1 MKYDDSAVMQ
11 INASLEQVGEDLRQY
26 RDDTEKWVGETN
38 ARLQAVEQLAVK
50 FETGGV
56 GYAGLSGADHSP
68 VSAQF
73 TQALTE
79 SASFQPLS
87 EWNVGTCRAK
97 VGASLRAALTNEQG
111 GSSGGAYIPS
121 QPERGGIVGPALRPL
136 RLLEALP
143 SRPTDK
149 DAVEFVQLNSTG
161 DADEQ
166 ILEGDEKAEI
176 DFEGE
181 LVRAEIVTIAGH
193 TTASRQV
200 LSDHV
205 ALQQAIDQVIRHKL
219 LARLEHQLINGQGGQ
234 GKILGLLA
242 QATAFLPTIGTTPA
256 DIVGE
261 ALTRQADAGYMPGLV
276 VMNPL
281 DWYRIQIT
289 KTTDDDEYIFGS
301 PTMPVPPSLWNTA
314 IVRTPAMPQG
324 QALTIDGMHV
334 SVLDREQPSVML
346 SNSHKDYFTRNL
358 VAILGELR
366 AGLEVRDGFAVY
378 RMDLN
383 ASS

>member
-1 MKYDDSAVMQ
+1 MDTETAIRS
-11 INASLEQVGEDLRQY
+11 INASLKQAGDDMKKY
-26 RDDTEKWVGETN
+26 AADTEECIQGFG
-38 ARLQAVEQLAVK
+38 ARLQAAEQFIVK
-50 FETGGV
+50 LETGG
-56 GYAGLSGADHSP
+56 GFAGSISGADHSP
-68 VSAQF
+68 VAAQF

-79 SASFQPLS
+79 STAFQSLS
-87 EWNVGTCRAK
+87 DWNVGTCRAK

-111 GSSGGAYIPS
+111 GSSGSAYIPS
-121 QPERGGIVGPALRPL
+121 QPERGGIVSPALRPL

-234 GKILGLLA
+234 GKILGLIA

-256 DIVGE
+256 DIIGE
-261 ALTRQADAGYMPGLV
+261 SLTRQADAGYLPGLV

-314 IVRTPAMPQG
+314 VVRTPAMPEG
-324 QALTIDGMHV
+324 QALTIDSMHV

-383 ASS
+383 AST